1 MGTIIGEGITFD
13 DVLLVPQYS
22 EVTPNLIDLKT
33 HLTKKIVLNI
43 PMMSAAMDTVTESK
57 MALTNEEILDAIASK
72 TVLEISELIK
82 MMEEKFGVS
91 AAATAVVAGPAA
103 GAAAPAAEE
112 KTEFDVVLK
121 SFDAAAKL
129 KVLKLVREVCG
140 LGLKE
145 AKDFVEAVA
154 AGPKTVKEGLSKE
167 DADKMAAQFKEVGG
181 ECEIK

>member
-1 MGTIIGEGITFD
+1 MTEKIAALIEEVKGLTVVE
-13 DVLLVPQYS
+13 LAELVHAL
-22 EVTPNLIDLKT
+22 E
-33 HLTKKIVLNI
+33 
-43 PMMSAAMDTVTESK
+43 DT
-57 MALTNEEILDAIASK
+57 
-72 TVLEISELIK
+72 
-82 MMEEKFGVS
+82 FGVS
-91 AAATAVVAGPAA
+91 AAAAAV
-103 GAAAPAAEE
+103 AAPAAAAEAVEE